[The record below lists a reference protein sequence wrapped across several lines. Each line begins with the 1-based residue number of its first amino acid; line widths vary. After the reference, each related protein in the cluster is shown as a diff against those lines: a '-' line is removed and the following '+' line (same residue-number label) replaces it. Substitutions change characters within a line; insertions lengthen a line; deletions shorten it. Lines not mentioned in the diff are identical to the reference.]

1 MNLQALSWMQCC
13 HASRTRA
20 LDKADARLCCFPEAW
35 DVRVMSV
42 YVHARARACV
52 CVCVR
57 RMTTLHPTVRVHA
70 CVCKHACVCVDV
82 CARERVSHSC

>member
-1 MNLQALSWMQCC
+1 MQCCHESRSHGMNLQALSWMQCC

-52 CVCVR
+52 CVCVCG
-57 RMTTLHPTVRVHA
+57 A
-70 CVCKHACVCVDV
+70 
-82 CARERVSHSC
+82 